1 MAFLKKSKSTLGG
14 QSSSETA
21 DSLFEARKM
30 YLDRQKYEEEKE
42 IFYRMKSEKDYALP
56 EDKDLTEEQKAEL
69 DRFWKKYEFIGKI
82 DYEPFKTYYNR
93 SGIADPRYLPQYIY
107 SYFLR
112 PNTVPKSYLVPFQNK
127 AYLPCFLPAAKQ
139 PEMIVRK
146 VEGNYYNSS
155 FEHITREEAVRL
167 SLAALEQGNEIVV
180 KPSGK
185 AGGKGVEF
193 FAEATAAQLHELFR
207 KKGKLFVVQKAIRQ
221 HPEMKKLNPS
231 TVNTVRL
238 TTVLHNGKFTPAA
251 ALIKVGSPNVR
262 VDNYKHGGLLL
273 GVNMDGTVLPWALNI
288 DRQRVTELPSGVKLG
303 EGGFTKV
310 PCFDSVLATA
320 EKAHFCIPKIK
331 VVSWDIA
338 IDEENEA
345 EIIEANFAGDL
356 RMHQVLTGPVF
367 GDLTE
372 ELLDSYVLSKYGK
385 PGITEDF
392 DYTEFADHI
401 VIDRYMGS
409 DKIVTVPDTIT
420 GKPVTAVG
428 KYAFAYNRSIKE
440 LTLPDSVSRIGS
452 AAFIGCVHLTKLN
465 LNLDSLKNVGRKAVN
480 FCGRLDV
487 ELKKAIRAKG

>member
-1 MAFLKKSKSTLGG
+1 MAFFKKTKSVPEVQKPSDTA
-14 QSSSETA
+14 ET
-21 DSLFEARKM
+21 LFEARKL

-42 IFYRMKSEKDYALP
+42 IFFRMKSEKDYALP
-56 EDKDLTEEQKAEL
+56 EDRNLTEEEKEEL
-69 DRFWKKYEFIGKI
+69 DRFWKKYAFIGKI
-82 DYEPFKTYYNR
+82 DYAPFKTYYNR
-93 SGIADPRYLPQYIY
+93 SGIVDPRYLPQYIY

-112 PNTVPKSYLVPFQNK
+112 PNTVPKAYLIPFQNK
-127 AYLPCFLPAAKQ
+127 AYLPCFLPVVKQ

-146 VEGNYYNSS
+146 VEGNYYNGS
-155 FEHITREEAVRL
+155 FEHITREEAVNL
-167 SLAALEQGNEIVV
+167 SLAALKDGEIVV

-193 FAEATAAQLHELFR
+193 FAEATFEQLDELFR
-207 KKGKLFVVQKAIRQ
+207 KKGRLFIVQKAIRQ

-238 TTVLHNGKFTPAA
+238 TTVLHDGKFTPAA

-273 GVNMDGTVLPWALNI
+273 GVKMDGTVLPWALNI
-288 DRQRVTELPSGVKLG
+288 DRERVTELPSGVKLG

-310 PCFDSVLATA
+310 PCFDSVLAAA

-331 VVSWDIA
+331 VISWDIA

-392 DYTEFADHI
+392 DYTEYADHI
-401 VIDRYMGS
+401 VVDKYMGNAQ
-409 DKIVTVPDTIT
+409 IVTVPDTIA
-420 GKPVTAVG
+420 GKPVTVIG

-440 LTLPDSVSRIGS
+440 LTLPDTVTRIGS
-452 AAFIGCVHLTKLN
+452 GAFIGCIRLAGLKLN
-465 LNLDSLKNVGRKAVN
+465 LDNLKSVGRKVLN
-480 FCGRLDV
+480 FCGRLDID
-487 ELKKAIRAKG
+487 LKKAIRAKG